1 VSTEFILPDEGGRDR
16 FSVSSASA
24 VAVDPDRSCTRRRHG
39 DRPWIGRP
47 LGTARLRPLVKV
59 ETRIVS
65 SGHVDQE
72 DRLCRNTN
80 GSSNVARPPRTLNQR
95 HRLLNQLTRFS
106 HTRWLQ
112 TILWGFGVIS
122 LAITMTRALDIG
134 LTTHQVDFDV
144 YLMGAKQVFTG
155 HLYTSYLASPKEPFT
170 YPPISA
176 LLFIPFT
183 AVSRVTAQAIW
194 AALSTL
200 LLIGFLYCSLRAL
213 RPRWHR
219 SDLALWSLILTLPAM
234 ALNPVNMTFGF
245 GQINVLVAL
254 LVLAD
259 LAILPRL
266 KSHSIPRGIM
276 TGIAGAL
283 KLTPLIFVP
292 FLFATRQIRAGCVA
306 LITFSLCGI
315 LMLIAAPS
323 ESWSYWTRYVFDA
336 HRVGGVI
343 YISNQSF
350 RSTIYRFSHGHVP
363 EGLLILLVFSIGIVG
378 LSTAV
383 WAYRKSSPL
392 LGILLCAVTGLL
404 VSPITWAHHLVWVV
418 PIILW
423 LALAHDRPAFGRV
436 WAALVTAWYW
446 YGAIWRIPH
455 GSRVELHDTL
465 AQMLVGNSYTLSM
478 LLFVGGMILMLAL
491 RHHRGSDDRSVL
503 TGLDRDT
510 PWALDRAR
518 QFTTS

>member
-219 SDLALWSLILTLPAM
+219 SDLALWSLIL
-234 ALNPVNMTFGF
+234 
-245 GQINVLVAL
+245 
-254 LVLAD
+254 
-259 LAILPRL
+259 ILPRL

>member
-1 VSTEFILPDEGGRDR
+1 MSPRT
-16 FSVSSASA
+16 
-24 VAVDPDRSCTRRRHG
+24 
-39 DRPWIGRP
+39 
-47 LGTARLRPLVKV
+47 
-59 ETRIVS
+59 
-65 SGHVDQE
+65 VDQE
-72 DRLCRNTN
+72 ERLRRNTN
-80 GSSNVARPPRTLNQR
+80 SSSDAARPSYALHQR
-95 HRLLNQLTRFS
+95 RRLLNQLTRYS
-106 HTRWLQ
+106 RTRWLQ
-112 TILWGFGVIS
+112 TILWGLGVVS
-122 LAITMTRALDIG
+122 VAIAMTRALDIG
-134 LTTHQVDFDV
+134 LTTHQVDFGV

-155 HLYTSYLASPKEPFT
+155 HLYTSYLASPREPFT

-200 LLIGFLYCSLRAL
+200 LLIGFLYCSLKAV
-213 RPRWHR
+213 RPRWR
-219 SDLALWSLILTLPAM
+219 GASLVQWSLILMLPAL
-234 ALNPVNMTFGF
+234 ALNPVNVTFGL

-259 LAILPRL
+259 LAILPGL
-266 KSHSIPRGIM
+266 KSHSIPRGVM
-276 TGIAGAL
+276 TGMAGAL

-292 FLFATRQIRAGCVA
+292 FLFATKQVRAGCMA

-315 LMLIAAPS
+315 SMLIVAPS

-336 HRVGGVI
+336 HRVGGVV
-343 YISNQSF
+343 YISNQSL

-363 EGLLILLVFSIGIVG
+363 EGLLVLLVLSIGTVG

-423 LALAHDRPAFGRV
+423 LALADDRPAFGRV
-436 WAALVTAWYW
+436 WAALVTAWFW

-455 GSRVELHDTL
+455 GSGVELHDTL
-465 AQMLVGNSYTLSM
+465 PQMLVGNSYTLSM
-478 LLFVGGMILMLAL
+478 LLFLGGMILMLAL
-491 RHHRGSDDRSVL
+491 RRRRGSRYRSVL

-510 PWALDRAR
+510 LPALAAS
-518 QFTTS
+518 T